1 MTDKL
6 HEQVSSLV
14 DDELPG
20 REAEVLMAR
29 LERDPSLRDS
39 VERYAL
45 IGEAMRGTLP
55 GVYQRDLAARV
66 AAAIKQDQPVPGRR
80 FALGRRLLQLRPI
93 AGLAIAASVATLA
106 LLTLQAPRIDAPSEV
121 VPDMR
126 LIGPA
131 PLINAQRVDFTG
143 VRSPELQ
150 NQLRSYLLNHSE
162 HSTNARLRG
171 VMPYVQIAAHD
182 SQPVGAAVEEP
193 RDTTEKDPEDLR

>member
-14 DDELPG
+14 DDELSA
-20 REAEVLMAR
+20 REAEVLLAR
-29 LERDPSLRDS
+29 LERDPSLRDR

-45 IGEAMRGTLP
+45 IGEAMRGALP
-55 GVYQRDLAARV
+55 KVQQRDFAARV
-66 AAAIKQDQPVPGRR
+66 MAVIEQDELVPGRR
-80 FALGRRLLQLRPI
+80 FAVGRRLLQLRPV
-93 AGLAIAASVATLA
+93 AGMAVAASVAMLA
-106 LLTLQAPRIDAPSEV
+106 VLTLQAPQVEAPSEV

-126 LIGPA
+126 LNGTA

-182 SQPVGAAVEEP
+182 SQPVGAAVEESS
-193 RDTTEKDPEDLR
+193 DIDEKEPEERR